1 MTIYPQ
7 QEWQPISASEAGF
20 APEKLA
26 AVETALR
33 SQAGTDGRYRVVI
46 VQGGRLVAA
55 WYQGVGRADQLRLA
69 SATKSL
75 FSSILGILIDEGTL
89 PSADAPLFD
98 YYPEFMDV
106 PEGTGPKPGRYAYP
120 KDRTITFRQLIS
132 NTSGYM
138 KPGEAPGQVFNYQTY
153 GMNILTHALAKLHG
167 DYDSNDPAGSP
178 GLMPLLDEKLRKPI
192 GARWGY
198 YKANF
203 DLPSQARINIFGY
216 YDGVK
221 ASALDMARLGWLWCN
236 WGKWEDRQVIPE
248 AWLREATAVA
258 PAILA
263 HAPQSDWRY
272 GYAFWTNAAGQLW
285 PTLPRASFAA
295 SGAGSQHIWVW
306 PERDLVVVQSPGI
319 FNDQAELD
327 GGLLGQLLN
336 AFIRKEERP

>member
-7 QEWQPISASEAGF
+7 QEWQPISASAAGF
-20 APEKLA
+20 DPEKLA

-46 VQGGRLVAA
+46 VQGGRLVVA
-55 WYQGVGRADQLRLA
+55 WYQGVGCADQLRLA

-192 GARWGY
+192 GAQWGY

-203 DLPSQARINIFGY
+203 DLPPQARINIFGY

-236 WGKWEDRQVIPE
+236 WGKWEDTQVIPE

-258 PAILA
+258 PA
-263 HAPQSDWRY
+263 
-272 GYAFWTNAAGQLW
+272 
-285 PTLPRASFAA
+285 
-295 SGAGSQHIWVW
+295 
-306 PERDLVVVQSPGI
+306 
-319 FNDQAELD
+319 
-327 GGLLGQLLN
+327 
-336 AFIRKEERP
+336 